1 MRYGVGASWLYI
13 SNKDDMRGGGWAVN
27 LYRIFCVS
35 FSLVFNLLSGDR
47 SHHVA
52 GKHDVLRRSSVVWI
66 QQLVSEPGGT
76 FRGGERLQ
84 RKKKQA
90 VHLDTQGAR
99 QNEV

>member
-1 MRYGVGASWLYI
+1 MRHGVGASWLYI
-13 SNKDDMRGGGWAVN
+13 SNKDDMRGCGWAEN
-27 LYRIFCVS
+27 SYRIFCVL
-35 FSLVFNLLSGDR
+35 FSSFNLLSSDR

-52 GKHDVLRRSSVVWI
+52 SKHDVSRRSSIVWI

-90 VHLDTQGAR
+90 VHLDTQRAR